1 MADTI
6 YIPIDIN
13 YYIGSCS
20 IGSINNNL
28 NIMFTNIGISSVSIP
43 NYCVK
48 NYINLSERFN
58 ITENR
63 PEISLKSS
71 IPLDIPQSY
80 VQNLIEGSYFIEG
93 VGEYLEKDLY
103 IKHNDSILKV
113 VNAGNKNIIDT
124 FNCLLKYKITSNEI
138 TFIYGDLIIKKK
150 INTEMTKGSINLT
163 VNLNCNDVYFN
174 VRVYNRDYNQYIC
187 DAVLRDDGILKIDN
201 LDKRSSYDIILYD
214 KDSYYSN
221 QCISAIKPK

>member
-1 MADTI
+1 M
-6 YIPIDIN
+6 DIN

-20 IGSINNNL
+20 IGSINSNH
-28 NIMFTNIGISSVSIP
+28 NISFSNIGVSEVYIP
-43 NYCVK
+43 NL
-48 NYINLSERFN
+48 YIKKYENLSEFFN
-58 ITENR
+58 VNDNE
-63 PEISLKSS
+63 PVISLKTS

-80 VQNLIEGSYFIEG
+80 VQNLIEGYYFIEG

-113 VNAGNKNIIDT
+113 INAGNKNIIDT

-150 INTEMTKGSINLT
+150 INTEMTKGSIKLT

-187 DAVLRDDGILKIDN
+187 DAILRDDGILKIDN
-201 LDKRSSYDIILYD
+201 LDKHSSYDIILYD